1 MQHTLRLVF
10 HLQEF
15 FHPSITNLFVDGQY
29 LSILQ
34 CCIYFEDFL
43 QPLYIKLYH
52 STCSRVFI
60 IYFITFIKSFQ
71 K

>member
-15 FHPSITNLFVDGQY
+15 FHPSITNLFVDGHY

-34 CCIYFEDFL
+34 CCIYFQDFL

-52 STCSRVFI
+52 SSRVFI
-60 IYFITFIKSFQ
+60 IYFISFIKSFQ